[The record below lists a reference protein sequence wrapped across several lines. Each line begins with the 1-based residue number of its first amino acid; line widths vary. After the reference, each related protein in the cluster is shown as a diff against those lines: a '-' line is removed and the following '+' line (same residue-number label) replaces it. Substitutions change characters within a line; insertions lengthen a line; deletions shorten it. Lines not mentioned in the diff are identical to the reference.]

1 MNKRT
6 VQDED
11 EQKLIDQGW
20 EFSGMGLFTHSS
32 LARNEKSKSYTKQQA
47 LDMGLERDDVYK
59 FIEQFVDPRAY
70 IDMYKLADQAKELL
84 DSLDD

>member
-20 EFSGMGLFTHSS
+20 EFSGMGLFTHPA
-32 LARNEKSKSYTKQQA
+32 LARKERSRSYTKQQA
-47 LDMGLERDDVYK
+47 LDMGLERDKVYK
-59 FIEQFVDPRAY
+59 FIEQFVDPRCY
-70 IDMYKLADQAKELL
+70 VDKYLLADQAKELL